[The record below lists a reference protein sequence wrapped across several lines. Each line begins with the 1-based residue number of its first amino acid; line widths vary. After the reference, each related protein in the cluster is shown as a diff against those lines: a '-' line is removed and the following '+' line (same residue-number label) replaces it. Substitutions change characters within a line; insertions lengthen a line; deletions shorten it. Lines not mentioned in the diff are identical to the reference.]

1 MTKKNTIFLII
12 GITLIFLSLY
22 LFTKPAFFDSWDF
35 SNTGQI
41 GDTIGGITAPII
53 NLLGAFLVYTS
64 FQEQLRANRIQVQA
78 LNDEKERNT
87 YDRVFNNYISLYE
100 SLKSHLENL
109 EFIVKPSPNYA
120 RDGSITSVNHIVYKG
135 LNAINEFVIRIED
148 KEKYRSENYEVYG
161 ILLSFQF
168 ILKSLSE
175 LSNLV
180 ESNII
185 LTNDKA
191 FLSQNIKLM
200 YDSFLRGFADRV
212 IKVYDKDD
220 PYIKD
225 LIKIKEELDKKHSG

>member
-1 MTKKNTIFLII
+1 MTKNNTAFLLI
-12 GITLIFLSLY
+12 GIALIFLSLY
-22 LFTKPAFFDSWDF
+22 LFTKPAFLSSWDF

-53 NLLGAFLVYTS
+53 NLLGAFLVYIS
-64 FQEQLRANRIQVQA
+64 FQEQLRANRIQVEA

-100 SLKSHLENL
+100 SVKSHLENL
-109 EFIVKPSPNYA
+109 EFIVQPKPNYGM
-120 RDGSITSVNHIVYKG
+120 DGSITSVNHIVYKG
-135 LNAINEFVIRIED
+135 LNAVNEFVIRIENKD
-148 KEKYRSENYEVYG
+148 KYTAENYEVYG

-200 YDSFLRGFADRV
+200 YESFLKGFADRI
-212 IKVYDKDD
+212 IKFYSKDD

-225 LIKIKEELDKKHSG
+225 LIKIKEELDEKYSG

>member
-1 MTKKNTIFLII
+1 MTKRNSIFLFI
-12 GITLIFLSLY
+12 GIVLIFLSLY
-22 LFTKPAFFDSWDF
+22 LFTKPALFKGWDF

-53 NLLGAFLVYTS
+53 NLIGAFLVYIS

-87 YDRVFNNYISLYE
+87 YDRVFNNYIALYE
-100 SLKSHLENL
+100 SLKNHLESL
-109 EFIVKPSPNYA
+109 EFIVQPKPNYGM
-120 RDGSITSVNHIVYKG
+120 DGSITATNHIVYKG
-135 LNAINEFVIRIED
+135 LNAINEFVLRIENED
-148 KEKYRSENYEVYG
+148 RYTAERYEVYG

-168 ILKSLSE
+168 ILKSLLE

-185 LTNDKA
+185 LVNDKA

-200 YDSFLRGFADRV
+200 YESYLKGFADRI
-212 IKVYDKDD
+212 IKVYSKDD

-225 LIKIKEELDKKHSG
+225 LIKIIGELDKKYSG